1 MRDFSIILSSIF
13 RKERALREFLDEVLG
28 PNDDITR
35 FEYTKKNNKSNGP
48 ALVGIESQNKADY
61 GPLIERMN
69 RKAFHYVEVN
79 KDEDLFHL
87 LI

>member
-1 MRDFSIILSSIF
+1 MTKSSDRMMTLQDLNI
-13 RKERALREFLDEVLG
+13 RR
-28 PNDDITR
+28 
-35 FEYTKKNNKSNGP
+35 KNNKSNGP

-69 RKAFHYVEVN
+69 KKPFHYVEVN